1 MSWPALWRCCTAAV
15 LLAGSAAPL
24 LAQDAPSLQARHR
37 ALQQEL
43 ASNPFNRPLHLESH
57 ETSERLAG
65 DVYARLDRPYTEVA
79 RLLQGAERWCEI
91 MILHIN
97 VKRCRASTGAAQ
109 TLNVTIGPKNDDPK
123 DEGHDVAFDYRIAAA
138 RPDYLQ
144 IVLTADE
151 GPLGTSDY
159 HIMLE
164 AVPLDR
170 GRSFIHWSYA
180 YGYGLAARAAMSAY
194 LATLGRD
201 KVGFSVD
208 GRNDDGTPRY
218 VRGLRGV
225 IERNTM
231 RYYLAI
237 EAYVGEAP
245 ASGDRQDDAAL
256 RERRLRSWF
265 AATERYP
272 RQLHEL
278 ELAAYLDSKRRQ
290 MARRRAVPAW
300 RAAVLRRRETKADAQ
315 AAQCM
320 VE

>member
-1 MSWPALWRCCTAAV
+1 MGWPALWRYCAAAW
-15 LLAGSAAPL
+15 LAGATVPV

-57 ETSERLAG
+57 ETPERLEG
-65 DVYARLDRPYTEVA
+65 DVYARLDRPYTEVG
-79 RLLQGAERWCEI
+79 RLLQAAQRWCDI

-97 VKRCRASTGAAQ
+97 VKRCSASSGATQ

-123 DEGHDVAFDYRIAAA
+123 DEGHDVAFDYRIVTA

-144 IVLTADE
+144 IVLTAEE

-159 HIMLE
+159 HVMLE

-201 KVGFSVD
+201 KVGFSVE
-208 GRNDDGTPRY
+208 GRNDDGTLRY

-237 EAYVGEAP
+237 EAYLGDATPSANAP
-245 ASGDRQDDAAL
+245 DEAAL

-272 RQLHEL
+272 RQLHEV
-278 ELAAYLDSKRRQ
+278 ELAAYLDAKRRQ
-290 MARRRAVPAW
+290 MARRRAVPDW
-300 RAAVLRRRETKADAQ
+300 RAAALRRRQRTI
-315 AAQCM
+315 C
-320 VE
+320 